1 MSRPLAVLLALFAL
15 PVSAAEPERPKL
27 VVLVVFDQ
35 MRGDYIDKWKPLF
48 SPDGFVRLQTDGA
61 WFVNCHYPYAI
72 TATGPG
78 HSSMLTGC
86 GPDVHG
92 VIGNTWFDRKTGAVV
107 NCSESTRY
115 QRVPPVPTNLPK
127 DELKDEW
134 KEKEAPATPAAEPAK
149 PAAPAAKKA

>member
-1 MSRPLAVLLALFAL
+1 MSRLFAILLALFA
-15 PVSAAEPERPKL
+15 VQVHADEPERPRL

-35 MRGDYIDKWKPLF
+35 MRGDYLEKWKPLF
-48 SPDGFVRLQTDGA
+48 GPDGFVRMQTEGP

-86 GPDVHG
+86 GPDIHG
-92 VIGNTWFDRKTGAVV
+92 IIGNTWYDRKSGAIV

-115 QRVPPVPTNLPK
+115 QRIPPVPTNLPK
-127 DELKDEW
+127 DELKDAVR
-134 KEKEAPATPAAEPAK
+134 EAEAKAVKTESPENKSTTPAT
-149 PAAPAAKKA
+149 